1 MSKKLFDVEF
11 TKVGEDHT
19 CVIIKGVDKKLY
31 EETIDEFPL
40 GAALVNDLISS
51 KEPIVMKNKDAERIK
66 EMIDALN
73 KLGEEQELNNSR
85 VAQNEKY
92 YTVNGLG
99 TIVTSMELGSEKDKE
114 RFEAGNYFRT
124 KEAAEVLS
132 EMYKDALEMYKEARG

>member
-1 MSKKLFDVEF
+1 
-11 TKVGEDHT
+11 
-19 CVIIKGVDKKLY
+19 
-31 EETIDEFPL
+31 
-40 GAALVNDLISS
+40 
-51 KEPIVMKNKDAERIK
+51 MKNKDADRIK

-99 TIVTSMELGSEKDKE
+99 VIVTSTEVGNEKDKE

>member
-31 EETIDEFPL
+31 NETLDIFPL
-40 GAALVNDLISS
+40 GAELVSDLISN
-51 KEPIVMKNKDAERIK
+51 KEPLVMKNEDAERIK
-66 EMIDALN
+66 ELVEVLN
-73 KLGEEQELNNSR
+73 NLEEEKELRNSR
-85 VAQNEKY
+85 VTQNEKY

-99 TIVTSMELGSEKDKE
+99 VIVTSMELGTDKDKE

-124 KEAAEVLS
+124 KEDAEVLS
-132 EMYKDALEMYKEARG
+132 EMYKQALEMYKQARG